1 MILTGLRRLSRH
13 LQQWRVRALREC
25 VHQQPGAITNLA
37 GINTLAADLAWGTT
51 DVKTWTIASGS
62 ELVLNN
68 TNTVEVNGDHNMYGG
83 GTLRLKGAMNIG
95 QASTAN
101 PPFVVNEGVHI
112 MDGGSFITRGGY
124 RIGSMAT
131 AAAGAQ
137 TILTNGAV
145 LTITATSGNI
155 RVGDSANP
163 VTSRLVIDHST
174 LTTAGARLC
183 IPYAAGATSEVAQV
197 GGTVSGS
204 RVSFS
209 DSGAGKGTYTIKD
222 GTLET
227 YSIC

>member
-1 MILTGLRRLSRH
+1 M
-13 LQQWRVRALREC
+13 
-25 VHQQPGAITNLA
+25 
-37 GINTLAADLAWGTT
+37 
-51 DVKTWTIASGS
+51 
-62 ELVLNN
+62 
-68 TNTVEVNGDHNMYGG
+68 
-83 GTLRLKGAMNIG
+83 
-95 QASTAN
+95 
-101 PPFVVNEGVHI
+101 HI
-112 MDGGSFITRGGY
+112 VDGGSFISRGGY

-137 TILTNGAV
+137 TILTNGAI
-145 LTITATSGNI
+145 LTITAAAGNI

-183 IPYAAGATSEVAQV
+183 IPYAAGATGEVAQV
-197 GGTVSGS
+197 GGTVSGA

-227 YSIC
+227 YSIAEGDQRGTVLHLFRQRRAARAERVHQRLHERAEPRRNPIRRADD

>member
-1 MILTGLRRLSRH
+1 
-13 LQQWRVRALREC
+13 
-25 VHQQPGAITNLA
+25 
-37 GINTLAADLAWGTT
+37 
-51 DVKTWTIASGS
+51 
-62 ELVLNN
+62 
-68 TNTVEVNGDHNMYGG
+68 
-83 GTLRLKGAMNIG
+83 
-95 QASTAN
+95 
-101 PPFVVNEGVHI
+101 

-145 LTITATSGNI
+145 LNLTVSGGNI

-174 LTTAGARLC
+174 VTTAGSRLC
-183 IPYAAGATSEVAQV
+183 IPYAAGATGEVAQV
-197 GGTVSGS
+197 GGTFSGA

-209 DSGAGKGTYTIKD
+209 DSGAGVGTYTIKD

-227 YSIC
+227 YQHSLKAPRRATSQIYFDNAILRALSGSSNAFMSGLNCGRNPIRRSDD